1 MLVSILERGV
11 KMSES
16 LVVNTKGNPGQT
28 EGSFPVRISQAVAQ
42 EIDSIATKRQT
53 KVEVLIN
60 EILERYI
67 VNQSLA
73 KRRNGTAFLLSLAG
87 MFNSSEKR
95 IGTMSYQGNV
105 LVKKVRVTDDGLLI
119 PKQLL
124 AGVQEVEIRKDQYV
138 IFIVPMVFEDPILQL
153 GAYPIMDEV
162 TDAAEQHD
170 RYLYQL

>member
-1 MLVSILERGV
+1 
-11 KMSES
+11 
-16 LVVNTKGNPGQT
+16 
-28 EGSFPVRISQAVAQ
+28 
-42 EIDSIATKRQT
+42 
-53 KVEVLIN
+53 
-60 EILERYI
+60 
-67 VNQSLA
+67 
-73 KRRNGTAFLLSLAG
+73 
-87 MFNSSEKR
+87 
-95 IGTMSYQGNV
+95 MSYQGNV